1 MSDAGHQ
8 HLDREAIVERLRAT
22 PLFGGLDDG
31 LLHRLVDMAE
41 IVDLAAGATLIQEG
55 DQADSLYVV
64 LSGEMDVTK
73 RSGSSDIPVAHVG
86 PGALQGELA
95 ALEGGRRLASVTA
108 TEQAEVLRI
117 PVTAVR
123 ELLGAGPD
131 VALAVIRTAVS
142 RLRGME
148 SMLRE
153 REKLAGLGTLAA
165 GLAHELN
172 NPAAAAMRAID
183 GLASAVANAEA
194 HPHPTPPPR
203 PPVDASPPR
212 STLDRADRIDEIA
225 RLTGDDESA
234 SALVD
239 AGWTVPRLEE
249 LPAEVLP
256 WLAADASVH
265 VLLGELR
272 MAVGR
277 ISEIVGAVKGY
288 AYLDQAPV
296 QRVDVRAGLEQTL
309 VILRHR
315 LRDGV
320 DVVREFDEELP
331 EIEAFGSELNQVWT
345 NLVDNAI
352 DAMEGRG
359 TLTLRAESDPEGDG
373 VRVTV
378 CDSGS
383 GIPDEIRA
391 RLFEPFYTTKPPG
404 KGTGLGLHISHNVV
418 GRHGGRIEVASEPG
432 STCFVVSLPA
442 SLPKLISPAGA
453 GPAAT
458 VAGARAGS

>member
-1 MSDAGHQ
+1 VSDAGHQ

-73 RSGSSDIPVAHVG
+73 RSGTSDIPVAHVG

-108 TEQAEVLRI
+108 TEPAEVLRI

-432 STCFVVSLPA
+432 TTCFVVSLPA
-442 SLPKLISPAGA
+442 SLPS
-453 GPAAT
+453 
-458 VAGARAGS
+458 

>member
-1 MSDAGHQ
+1 MSRTVPHEHLGRAG
-8 HLDREAIVERLRAT
+8 IVERLRDT
-22 PLFGGLDDG
+22 PLFGGLDDAQ
-31 LLHRLVDMAE
+31 LVRLVEMGE
-41 IVDLAAGATLIQEG
+41 IVDLEPGVALIREG
-55 DQADSLYVV
+55 DQADALYVV
-64 LSGEMDVTK
+64 LSGELDVTK
-73 RSGSSDIPVAHVG
+73 RAGRSEIPVARVG
-86 PGALQGELA
+86 PGALQGEIA
-95 ALEGGRRLASVTA
+95 ALEGGRRLASVIA
-108 TEQAEVLRI
+108 IGHAEVLRI
-117 PVTAVR
+117 PVDAVR

-131 VALAVIRTAVS
+131 VALAIIRTAVS

-148 SMLRE
+148 SLFRE

-172 NPAAAAMRAID
+172 NPAAAAIRAID
-183 GLASAVANAEA
+183 SLSEAVGRAESA
-194 HPHPTPPPR
+194 PHPVPPPR
-203 PPVDASPPR
+203 PPEGMAPP
-212 STLDRADRIDEIA
+212 SSALERADRIEEIA
-225 RLTGDDESA
+225 RLTGDDETA

-239 AGWTVPRLEE
+239 AGWTVAALRG
-249 LPAEVLP
+249 LPSDVLP

-272 MAVGR
+272 MAIGR

-296 QRVDVRAGLEQTL
+296 QRVDVRKGLEQTL

-320 DVVREFDEELP
+320 EVVRELADDLP
-331 EIEAFGSELNQVWT
+331 EIEAYGSELNQVWT

-359 TLTLRAESDPEGDG
+359 TLTLRAVPDPDGDG
-373 VRVTV
+373 VQVAV
-378 CDSGS
+378 CDTGP
-383 GIPDEIRA
+383 GVPDEIRE

-418 GRHGGRIEVASEPG
+418 ARHGGRIELTSDATG
-432 STCFVVSLPA
+432 TCFEVSLRTR
-442 SLPKLISPAGA
+442 LP
-453 GPAAT
+453 T
-458 VAGARAGS
+458 

>member
-1 MSDAGHQ
+1 MNDAAHQ
-8 HLDREAIVERLRAT
+8 HLDRDVIVERLRAT
-22 PLFGGLDDG
+22 PLFGGLDDA
-31 LLHRLVDMAE
+31 LLHRLVEMAE
-41 IVDLAAGATLIQEG
+41 IMDLPAGAMLIREG
-55 DQADSLYVV
+55 EQADALYVV

-73 RSGSSDIPVAHVG
+73 RSGRSDIPVAHVG

-95 ALEGGRRLASVTA
+95 ALEGGRRLASVMA
-108 TEQAEVLRI
+108 TEPAEVLRI
-117 PVTAVR
+117 PVSAVR

-183 GLASAVANAEA
+183 GLADAVAQAES

-203 PPVDASPPR
+203 PPAGALPPR

-225 RLTGDDESA
+225 RMTADDAAA

-239 AGWTVPRLEE
+239 AGWTADSLRE

-265 VLLGELR
+265 VLLDELR

-296 QRVDVRAGLEQTL
+296 QRVDVRSGLEQTL

-320 DVVREFDEELP
+320 EVVRELEEDLP

-352 DAMEGRG
+352 DAMDGRG
-359 TLTLRAESDPEGDG
+359 TLTLRAERDPEGDG
-373 VRVTV
+373 VRVTI
-378 CDSGS
+378 CDSGP
-383 GIPDEIRA
+383 GIPDEIRP

-418 GRHGGRIEVASEPG
+418 ARHGGRIEVSSSAG
-432 STCFVVSLPA
+432 GACFEVSLPA
-442 SLPKLISPAGA
+442 HVPD
-453 GPAAT
+453 
-458 VAGARAGS
+458 

>member
-8 HLDREAIVERLRAT
+8 HLDRDAILERLRAT
-22 PLFGGLDDG
+22 PLFGGLDDA
-31 LLHRLVDMAE
+31 LLLRLVDMAE
-41 IVDLAAGATLIQEG
+41 IVDLAAGTPLIREG

-117 PVTAVR
+117 PVAAVR

-148 SMLRE
+148 SLLRE

-183 GLASAVANAEA
+183 GLAAAVASAEA

-203 PPVDASPPR
+203 PPADASPPR
-212 STLDRADRIDEIA
+212 STLDRADRIDEVA
-225 RLTGDDESA
+225 RLTGDDEAA

-239 AGWTVPRLEE
+239 AGWTVPALEE
-249 LPAEVLP
+249 LPAEVFP

-265 VLLGELR
+265 LLVGELR

-296 QRVDVRAGLEQTL
+296 QRVDVRTGLEQTL

-320 DVVREFDEELP
+320 EVVREFDEDLP
-331 EIEAFGSELNQVWT
+331 EIDAFGSELNQVWT

-352 DAMEGRG
+352 DAMEGQG
-359 TLTLRAESDPEGDG
+359 TLTLRAEGDPDGDG

-378 CDSGS
+378 CDTGS
-383 GIPDEIRA
+383 GIPEDVRA

-404 KGTGLGLHISHNVV
+404 KGTGLGLHISHNVIA
-418 GRHGGRIEVASEPG
+418 RHGGRIEVVSEPG
-432 STCFVVSLPA
+432 STCFVISLPA
-442 SLPKLISPAGA
+442 TLPD
-453 GPAAT
+453 
-458 VAGARAGS
+458 